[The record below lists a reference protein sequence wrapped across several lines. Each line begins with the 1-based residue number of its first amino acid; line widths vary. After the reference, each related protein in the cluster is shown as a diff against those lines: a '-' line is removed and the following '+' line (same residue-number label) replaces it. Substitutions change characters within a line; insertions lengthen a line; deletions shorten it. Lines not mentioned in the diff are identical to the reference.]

1 MKRIINKRGRIIP
14 ALLLI
19 CSVLVAACRDERVPN
34 PTSKEVKTLVL
45 TLSMKAIRNA
55 LLPEVGSD
63 VTGMAPETML
73 RYGYPEFDFD
83 RWQVLRAES
92 EPIGRVVS
100 QIEER
105 TKDLDLRL
113 ENVRVAFRDEDLGR
127 VVCLGEIH
135 LGNGN
140 LLNIRYLAQFNE
152 THELYVEVELVP

>member
-1 MKRIINKRGRIIP
+1 MKCITNKRVRIIL

-19 CSVLVAACRDERVPN
+19 CSVLVAACGAKRMPD
-34 PTSKEVKTLVL
+34 PTSKDVKQLVL

-83 RWQVLRAES
+83 RWQVQRAES

-113 ENVRVAFRDEDLGR
+113 ENVRVASRDEDLRR

-140 LLNIRYLAQFNE
+140 PLNIRYLAQFNE
-152 THELYVEVELVP
+152 AHELYVEVELLP

>member
-1 MKRIINKRGRIIP
+1 MKRINKTCGCGIL
-14 ALLLI
+14 ALLLV
-19 CSVLVAACRDERVPN
+19 CSALFSGCGGGRMPDPASRD
-34 PTSKEVKTLVL
+34 VKQLVL

-63 VTGMAPETML
+63 VTGMALETML

-83 RWQVLRAES
+83 IWQSLRGES
-92 EPIGRVVS
+92 KQIGLVVS

-113 ENVRVAFRDEDLGR
+113 ENVRVVFRNEDLRR

-135 LGNGN
+135 LSNGN
-140 LLNIRYLAQFNE
+140 RLNIRYLAQYNE
-152 THELYVEVELVP
+152 AHELYAEVELLP